1 MGARLSGAFG
11 LAQRPATLELVRGP
25 KRWPIG
31 ARPLALGRAPESDI
45 VIPGDSVSRLHAWI
59 VPTTSGALLVD
70 QSRSGTWVNGVR
82 LQAPWPLMPGDE
94 VTIGAVAYRVGPASP
109 ASPASRTAAAS
120 RGFGDRLR
128 RWLTRYGP
136 SEVLGTVAAVGAAVS
151 IHGLTGSALVAA
163 YAGAVAE
170 NIVFYGIIF
179 LRESIREAHRA
190 GVRGRGFGSAD
201 LLPVARTLVLEFGV
215 AETLDTLFVRPL
227 FMGLGLGMVGGNLGA
242 LAGKL
247 LADVVFYGPVLAAYE
262 WRLARNQAR
271 DASDRRRR
279 TTAVGLEA
287 PQPPD

>member
-11 LAQRPATLELVRGP
+11 LAQRAATLELVRGP

-59 VPTTSGALLVD
+59 VPTAHGALLVD
-70 QSRSGTWVNGVR
+70 QSRSGTRVNGDR
-82 LQAPWPLMPGDE
+82 IHAPCPLTPGDE
-94 VTIGAVAYRVGPASP
+94 ITIGEVAYRVGPASQV
-109 ASPASRTAAAS
+109 ARTATAPG
-120 RGFGDRLR
+120 GFGARLR
-128 RWLTRYGP
+128 RWVIRYGP

-151 IHGLTGSALVAA
+151 IHGITGSAVVAA

-179 LRESIREAHRA
+179 LRESIREAHLA
-190 GVRGRGFGSAD
+190 GARGRAFGSAD
-201 LLPVARTLVLEFGV
+201 LVPVARNLVLEFGV

-247 LADVVFYGPVLAAYE
+247 MADVVFYGPVLAAYE
-262 WRLARNQAR
+262 WRLATNQAR

-287 PQPPD
+287 PEQPD

>member
-25 KRWPIG
+25 KHWPIG

-59 VPTTSGALLVD
+59 VPTAHGALLVD
-70 QSRSGTWVNGVR
+70 QSRSGTWVNGDR
-82 LQAPWPLMPGDE
+82 IQAPWPLTPGDE
-94 VTIGAVAYRVGPASP
+94 VTIGEVAYRVGPPSP
-109 ASPASRTAAAS
+109 GARTAAAS
-120 RGFGDRLR
+120 GGFGTRLQ

-136 SEVLGTVAAVGAAVS
+136 SEVLGTVAAVGTAVS
-151 IHGLTGSALVAA
+151 IHGLTGSAVVAA

-179 LRESIREAHRA
+179 LRESIREAHLA
-190 GVRGRGFGSAD
+190 GVRGRAFRSVD
-201 LLPVARTLVLEFGV
+201 LLPVARNLVLEFGV
-215 AETLDTLFVRPL
+215 AETVDTLFTRPL

-247 LADVVFYGPVLAAYE
+247 MADVVFYGPVLAAYE

-271 DASDRRRR
+271 DATDRRRR
-279 TTAVGLEA
+279 TTAVGLEV
-287 PQPPD
+287 PHQPD

>member
-1 MGARLSGAFG
+1 MGARLSGALG
-11 LAQRPATLELVRGP
+11 LSQRAATLELVRGP

-59 VPTTSGALLVD
+59 VPTAHGALLVD
-70 QSRSGTWVNGVR
+70 QSRSGTWVNGDR
-82 LQAPWPLMPGDE
+82 IQAPWPLTPGDE
-94 VTIGAVAYRVGPASP
+94 VTIGEVGYRIGAASP
-109 ASPASRTAAAS
+109 LAH
-120 RGFGDRLR
+120 RGVPPGGPGNRLR

-136 SEVLGTVAAVGAAVS
+136 SEVLGTVAAVGTAVS
-151 IHGLTGSALVAA
+151 IHGITGSALVAA
-163 YAGAVAE
+163 YAAAVAE

-179 LRESIREAHRA
+179 LRESIREAHLA
-190 GVRGRGFGSAD
+190 GVRGRAFGSAD

-215 AETLDTLFVRPL
+215 AETLDTLVVRPL
-227 FMGLGLGMVGGNLGA
+227 FMGLGLGMIGGNLGA

-247 LADVVFYGPVLAAYE
+247 LADLVFYGPVLAAYE